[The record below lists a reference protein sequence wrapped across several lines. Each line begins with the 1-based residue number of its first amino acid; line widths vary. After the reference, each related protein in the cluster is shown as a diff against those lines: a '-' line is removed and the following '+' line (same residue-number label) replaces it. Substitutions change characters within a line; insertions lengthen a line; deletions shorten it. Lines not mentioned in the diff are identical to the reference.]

1 MWTPARRTAIVGI
14 GATEFSKD
22 SGRTPMQ
29 LATEACLAA
38 CGDAGLDPTLVDG
51 MSLFSMERNYE
62 IEVARNLGI
71 PRLRFFSMVNHGGG
85 GGCATV
91 GMAAMAVH
99 TGAADY
105 VLAYRAFNERSWHRF
120 GGGVQAHHQ
129 SPEANDVSFSWTSPF
144 GLLTP
149 AQWSGMFATRYMH
162 QHGATS
168 EDFGRIAV
176 VDRRH
181 AANNPAAFFHGR
193 PITLEEHQASRIIS
207 DPLRLLDCCQES
219 DVGRGNFLPGSTG
232 LPGRPTHSTGATATV
247 PTTLGKSGQGQLSF
261 GGIEVAV
268 VVLVEFIGELDFR
281 LVRPHPPRTS
291 RAAAGPTRESRQ
303 QLFQAQHAILVLIEP
318 GQDLR
323 RLLDF
328 FGGKL
333 TILVRVQ
340 EPRNRVQWRREFSP
354 AGQLPRLLR
363 QEETGKRTERNEKE
377 KPGHGKYS
385 PGEKGQTQSP
395 DKSLSGEPLNIQPPM
410 ISEVPLLCP
419 QTSLPFAAGMKGNRA
434 AGETMHTS
442 PTKCLE

>member
-149 AQWSGMFATRYMH
+149 AQWAGMFATRYMH

-219 DVGRGNFLPGSTG
+219 DGGVALLIASAERAEG
-232 LPGRPTHSTGATATV
+232 LDREPAW
-247 PTTLGKSGQGQLSF
+247 
-261 GGIEVAV
+261 I
-268 VVLVEFIGELDFR
+268 
-281 LVRPHPPRTS
+281 
-291 RAAAGPTRESRQ
+291 AAAAQGVAEDQWMMRSYYRDDITGIPEMGLVAEQLWKSSGLGPADM
-303 QLFQAQHAILVLIEP
+303 QAAMLYDHFTPLVLPQFEE
-318 GQDLR
+318 
-323 RLLDF
+323 
-328 FGGKL
+328 FG
-333 TILVRVQ
+333 
-340 EPRNRVQWRREFSP
+340 F
-354 AGQLPRLLR
+354 
-363 QEETGKRTERNEKE
+363 
-377 KPGHGKYS
+377 
-385 PGEKGQTQSP
+385 
-395 DKSLSGEPLNIQPPM
+395 
-410 ISEVPLLCP
+410 C
-419 QTSLPFAAGMKGNRA
+419 A
-434 AGETMHTS
+434 AGEAKDFIADGNIEVGGGLPINTNGGQLGEAYIHGMNGIAEGVRQVRGTS
-442 PTKCLE
+442 VNQVDGAVNVLVTSGSGVPTSGLVLSSEGG